1 MMFKPLAVVCVLFL
15 AVACAIDINLN
26 SLSSISPSD
35 ANAAI
40 SQISNLQA
48 SCQSSDCQ
56 ATLSYIE
63 HQVKQALS
71 SNNIDT
77 SAIQQVAIQN
87 GFDVSSIDA
96 AQVKSIATETLQ
108 AAGVKPNI
116 KLATPSDASSS
127 SGGAIMA
134 VDKVFVGLHFAFL
147 LPALWVRE
155 LFAGN

>member
-1 MMFKPLAVVCVLFL
+1 MTFKPLAVVCVLFL

-35 ANAAI
+35 ASAAI
-40 SQISNLQA
+40 SQLSQTQI

-71 SNNIDT
+71 SNNVDT
-77 SAIQQVAIQN
+77 SAVQQVAAQN
-87 GFDVSSIDA
+87 GFDISSIDA

-108 AAGVKPNI
+108 AAAVKSNI
-116 KLATPSDASSS
+116 KMSTPSDTTSS

-147 LPALWVRE
+147 LPALWIRE